1 MCNRDT
7 TPIRMFLNTDIAYV
21 ERGYISLLFE
31 NIFQP
36 IFSPESPKPIT
47 PALTST
53 MQRIDMVEGAIKTP
67 YLAVLQLLLTIDR
80 LNVMN
85 SCHKT
90 TQCNEW
96 RCK

>member
-1 MCNRDT
+1 MWRDT
-7 TPIRMFLNTDIAYV
+7 APIRMFLNTDIAYV

-36 IFSPESPKPIT
+36 IFSPQSPKPIT

-53 MQRIDMVEGAIKTP
+53 MQRIVMVEGAIKTA
-67 YLAVLQLLLTIDR
+67 YLAVLQLLLAIDR

-85 SCHKT
+85 FCHKT